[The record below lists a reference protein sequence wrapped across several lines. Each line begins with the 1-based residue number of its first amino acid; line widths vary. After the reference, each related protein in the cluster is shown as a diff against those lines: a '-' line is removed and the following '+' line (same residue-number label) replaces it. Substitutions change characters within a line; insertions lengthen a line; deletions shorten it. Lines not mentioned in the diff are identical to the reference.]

1 MASDGY
7 QRHLLT
13 AELLSIGTELTAGET
28 RDTNAGELARALT
41 GLGVEVRRVT
51 GLPDRLDIVSEAF
64 RAGLERADVVVSTGG
79 LGPTPDDLTR
89 EAIATVCGETPAV
102 DPDLEA
108 WLRAL
113 WARRKMPFPE
123 MNLKQAWLIP
133 SSVALPNPNGTAP
146 GWFVHRPDGRLIVAL
161 PGPPREMRPMW
172 AEQVLPRF
180 ASRGLGAD
188 TASRTYRLAGI
199 GESQVADILGED
211 LLRTANPEV
220 ATYARAEAVDVRVSA
235 VGDGTGSAEAMV
247 ERTAAIVLEH
257 LGSYVWATGD
267 TTWSEAIGARLD
279 ELGWTLAITEI
290 SAGGRLAALLGDV
303 PWLVRA
309 EARTADDADLATHA
323 ERVRSEA
330 GATLALALRV
340 TSNGGDT
347 GVDVAIITPRGTR
360 LEHRVVFLDG
370 ANGRL
375 RAALSA
381 ASILLEA
388 LREPSGG

>member
-1 MASDGY
+1 MAGDAT
-7 QRHLLT
+7 QRRLLS

-41 GLGVEVRRVT
+41 DLGVDVRRIT
-51 GLPDRLDIVSEAF
+51 ALPDRLDIVTEAF

-89 EAIATVCGETPAV
+89 EAIAAACGETPAV
-102 DPDLEA
+102 DAELEA

-133 SSVALPNPNGTAP
+133 SATALPNPNGTAP
-146 GWFVHRPDGRLIVAL
+146 GWFVQRPDGGLIVAM

-172 AEQVLPRF
+172 ADHVLPRF
-180 ASRGLGAD
+180 ADRGLGGD

-199 GESQVADILGED
+199 GESQVADILGEA
-211 LLRTANPEV
+211 LLRTANPEI
-220 ATYARAEAVDVRVSA
+220 ATYARAEAVDVRISA
-235 VGDGTGSAEAMV
+235 IGDGTESADAMV
-247 ERTAAIVLEH
+247 ERAAAVVVER
-257 LGSYVWATGD
+257 LGSHVWATGT

-279 ELGWTLAITEI
+279 AVGWTLAITEI
-290 SAGGRLAALLGDV
+290 AAGARLSALLGDV
-303 PWLVRA
+303 PWLIRA
-309 EARTADDADLATHA
+309 EARASDDGDLEAHA
-323 ERVRSEA
+323 ERIRSDA
-330 GATLALALRV
+330 GASVGLALRV
-340 TSNGGDT
+340 RSRGGDSD
-347 GVDVAIITPRGTR
+347 VDVRIATPRGTA

-381 ASILLEA
+381 ASILLET
-388 LREPSGG
+388 LRDP